1 MQVTHHDTTSLSPAL
16 RQTTFC
22 IHTPATTN
30 RHRLGEPMTIE
41 PDINF
46 PGFPPTNAAVQCG
59 DEGNSVLCASGAQA
73 LMCSRV

>member
-1 MQVTHHDTTSLSPAL
+1 
-16 RQTTFC
+16 
-22 IHTPATTN
+22 
-30 RHRLGEPMTIE
+30 MTIE